1 MRIQVGDPKRQ
12 LSLEATTKLLVELVL
27 NLTALDGWPPRKL
40 HLFGFSQGGTAALHA
55 MLRLGCEWGCDQ
67 ICICSL

>member
-1 MRIQVGDPKRQ
+1 MQVGAPRRQ
-12 LSLEATTKLLVELVL
+12 RSLEATTKLLVQLVS

-55 MLRLGCEWGCDQ
+55 VHMLGYV
-67 ICICSL
+67 